1 MCEPC
6 ALCAAAVNAKSMFQ
20 VVVLIRNVGR
30 KWWED
35 GRGLGIPTHD
45 SSPAVSELGGEG
57 RRVVA

>member
-1 MCEPC
+1 
-6 ALCAAAVNAKSMFQ
+6 MFQ

-45 SSPAVSELGGEG
+45 SSPAVSGLGGEG